1 MGLIQNNNLSAF
13 TSALS
18 TANALN
24 LKPILIKMVSNNV
37 NRRIVLEGFMTE
49 CTFKTESVNC
59 N

>member
-1 MGLIQNNNLSAF
+1 MSLIQNNNLSAF

-18 TANALN
+18 IANALN

>member
-1 MGLIQNNNLSAF
+1 MSLIQNNNLSAF